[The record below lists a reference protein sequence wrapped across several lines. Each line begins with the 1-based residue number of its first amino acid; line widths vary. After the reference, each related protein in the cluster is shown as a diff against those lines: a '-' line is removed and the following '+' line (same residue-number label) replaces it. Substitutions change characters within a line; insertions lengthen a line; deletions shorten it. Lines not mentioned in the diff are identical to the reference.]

1 MTVLVFMFK
10 KIVSWM
16 IPMTSTHSN
25 LVLLQLRVLLHLR
38 WVRRPH
44 LRRPLPLQPPPQQ
57 LLLLR
62 VQLQV
67 QLFTVAAMA
76 MSMETLR
83 VSQKPP
89 LIFFYFLHS
98 GLFDLDTITKKMTL
112 AP

>member
-1 MTVLVFMFK
+1 MNTHSSFENQISTLK
-10 KIVSWM
+10 KIIASQKNFPVIDDCYYLRFIRIVSWM

-38 WVRRPH
+38 WVRRPQ

-76 MSMETLR
+76 MSM
-83 VSQKPP
+83 
-89 LIFFYFLHS
+89 
-98 GLFDLDTITKKMTL
+98 
-112 AP
+112 